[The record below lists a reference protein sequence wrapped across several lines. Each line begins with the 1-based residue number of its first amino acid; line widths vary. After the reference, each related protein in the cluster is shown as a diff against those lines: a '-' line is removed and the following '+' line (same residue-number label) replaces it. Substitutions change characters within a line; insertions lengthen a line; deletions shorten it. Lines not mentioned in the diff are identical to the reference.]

1 MTYLNLVNNVL
12 RRLREDQVTTVYF
25 NTYSSMVGDFI
36 NDAKTLVENTWD
48 WSQLRSTVTITTAED
63 DYTYSLTGSQ
73 DYGKVLTMVNDT
85 SNIIMEYRPQ
95 SWIDEKYLIGTP
107 ASGTPAFYTYNSV
120 DTNGD
125 SQIDVYPKPDGV
137 YSIKTK
143 MVIRN
148 VPLSVDA
155 DTLAIPSQPVIHM
168 AVALLARERGE
179 TGGTSTPEY
188 FAIADK
194 YLSDAIAMDAQK
206 HPDETI
212 WYTP

>member
-12 RRLREDQVTTVYF
+12 RRLREDQVTTVYA
-25 NTYSSMVGDFI
+25 NTYSTMVGDYI
-36 NDAKTLVENTWD
+36 NDSKTLVENTWD
-48 WSQLRSTVTITTAED
+48 WSQLRTTVTVTTAAD
-63 DYTYSLTGSQ
+63 NYTYSLTGSQ
-73 DYGKVLTMVNDT
+73 DYGKVLTMINDT

-95 SWIDEKYLIGTP
+95 SWVDEKYLLGAS
-107 ASGTPAFYTYNSV
+107 ASGAPAFYTYNGV
-120 DTNGD
+120 DANGD

-148 VPLSVDA
+148 VPLSSDA

-188 FAIADK
+188 FALADK

>member
-1 MTYLNLVNNVL
+1 MTYLDLVNNVL
-12 RRLREDQVTTVYF
+12 RRLREDQVTTVYA
-25 NTYSSMVGDFI
+25 NTYSTMVGDYI
-36 NDAKTLVENTWD
+36 NDSKTLVENTWD
-48 WSQLRSTVTITTAED
+48 WSQLRTTVTVTTAAD
-63 DYTYSLTGSQ
+63 NYTYSLTGSQ
-73 DYGKVLTMVNDT
+73 DYGKVLTMINDT

-95 SWIDEKYLIGTP
+95 SWVDEKYLLGAS
-107 ASGTPAFYTYNSV
+107 ASGAPAFYTYNSV
-120 DTNGD
+120 DANGD

-143 MVIRN
+143 MVLRN

-155 DTLAIPSQPVIHM
+155 DILAIPSQPVIHM